1 MNNSTA
7 FSWEGAYVCA
17 VLETDRV
24 RVARRIDDAMHAI
37 EQRVGTTVRIDDTEA
52 AALDAARYALAIL
65 RGEWFG
71 GLAELIDG
79 SVISHRET
87 APGRQVIFDLTAV
100 GRGK

>member
-37 EQRVGTTVRIDDTEA
+37 EQRVGSTDRIDDTEA
-52 AALDAARYALAIL
+52 AALAAAHALAIL

-71 GLAELIDG
+71 GLAESIDG
-79 SVISHRET
+79 SVTGHRELHRVAMSSST
-87 APGRQVIFDLTAV
+87 
-100 GRGK
+100 